1 MWDTVDNHTIPLN
14 HFIKSPIHPHC
25 SGCYIIPMVKIIPI
39 NVGKTR
45 LKKTTH
51 DWEWKASHLFM
62 VIWGWFMIVLPTLMK
77 NNNGNNNNNN
87 NNNNNVN
94 GKLMVNIPHYFL
106 THINIIN

>member
-1 MWDTVDNHTIPLN
+1 
-14 HFIKSPIHPHC
+14 
-25 SGCYIIPMVKIIPI
+25 MVKIIPI

-45 LKKTTH
+45 LKNHPWLGMESIPPIYGDLGMVYDCFTH
-51 DWEWKASHLFM
+51 INE
-62 VIWGWFMIVLPTLMK
+62 
-77 NNNGNNNNNN
+77 NNNG